1 MSRLEQAYSKDH
13 LKEVLENL
21 LSIVFSLFPQ
31 TLEERETTYTFI
43 LKILAKDQSW
53 KEQIPV
59 LFKSH
64 FKHVIIVSSWVIW
77 D

>member
-1 MSRLEQAYSKDH
+1 MNRLEQAYSKDH

-43 LKILAKDQSW
+43 LKILAKDQS
-53 KEQIPV
+53 
-59 LFKSH
+59 
-64 FKHVIIVSSWVIW
+64 
-77 D
+77 